1 MPAPE
6 DDLLGVLFGC
16 GCRKK
21 CCCGATEEQGS
32 TRPSTLFLTAPRTR
46 SQPPQE
52 DDSPFIPPLPSW
64 DSPQRA
70 GLLTRAHRPTVTP
83 DGWGSETDAA
93 PVRDLTLDD
102 GRGYVLTI
110 PQGAQRVV
118 DHALRVVRWGD
129 TVFNKRVLSEEV
141 WAQDQ
146 GVIIQKNLSIGE
158 VAGQNLSWGIS
169 PEQQDLGKPV
179 PLTWYAP
186 YNDAPPDQATRAL
199 SVSVGAVRT
208 FPVKTQAKR
217 GGSVTWAGEV
227 DTGGELLEYR
237 DTVQGVPLTYHLQV
251 SEITFTPTRY
261 QVEAVRE
268 TFPYVYFRARLF
280 GWRPEGTYDVNDPG
294 GWEEIP
300 HFDETRGQLRF
311 GYGPLP
317 PLGTVFPPDLVRQE
331 NGREVYVSLPIRQLF
346 AITAPLPDPPLSGRW
361 SVRFRAPDV
370 EVTPGGDAELA
381 DLSRLGPSVR
391 IGEANAA
398 LRVNGRVYDQDG
410 SWCGLL
416 GPRDERWVLIEQQGE
431 CLREVIGQPDALE
444 RAPASAVCAALDL
457 PAGRLRFWDDPG
469 YHTWPMD
476 RAGVEVSTTS
486 GPRPAL
492 ITVWDAWRD
501 STRRE
506 WSGRPRRPP
515 DPAKPLTL
523 PPGLR
528 PPLGITLADVT
539 TAGGQW
545 EPALRGGSPHV
556 LPSRVEVWREG
567 RWEESEAAL
576 RALAKP
582 LPHGPVEGQL
592 DDRQNVRG
600 RLRVTFPP
608 HPAAGGY
615 TPQPDTVLHARARA
629 PFSADVRVNGASPE
643 VRVLGRAVT
652 LGEDSNLKPLRGWQP
667 ALIIA
672 PIPYDPAASHVLEIE
687 GLALARLLLTPAG
700 VEFGGGGEAG

>member
-1 MPAPE
+1 M
-6 DDLLGVLFGC
+6 LIGC
-16 GCRKK
+16 GCRKT
-21 CCCGATEEQGS
+21 CCCGAEEQARGEPP
-32 TRPSTLFLTAPRTR
+32 PSTLLQAQGRTTSR
-46 SQPPQE
+46 PPQE
-52 DDSPFIPPLPSW
+52 DESPFVPPVQSY

-118 DHALRVVRWGD
+118 DHVERVVRWGD
-129 TVFNKRVLSEEV
+129 VAYNKRVLSEEV
-141 WAQDQ
+141 WAQDE
-146 GVIIQKNLSIGE
+146 GVFIEKNLGIGQ
-158 VAGQNLSWGIS
+158 VAGQNLSWGIA
-169 PEQQDLGKPV
+169 PGQQELGKPV
-179 PLTWYAP
+179 PLTWYPP
-186 YNDAPPDQATRAL
+186 YDDAPPDQYIRAL

-237 DTVQGVPLTYHLQV
+237 DTVQGVPLTYHLHAPNGGGGQ
-251 SEITFTPTRY
+251 ITFTPTRY

-268 TFPYVYFRARLF
+268 TFPYVHFRARLF

-300 HFDETRGQLRF
+300 HFDEKRGQLRF
-311 GYGPLP
+311 GYGPLAP
-317 PLGTVFPPDLVRQE
+317 PGTVFPPEQVRMEQ
-331 NGREVYVSLPIRQLF
+331 GREVYVSLPIRQLF
-346 AITAPLPDPPLSGRW
+346 AITAPLPDPPLNERW

-391 IGEANAA
+391 TGEANAA
-398 LRVNGRVYDQDG
+398 LRVNGRVYDQEG

-416 GPRDERWVLIEQQGE
+416 GPRGERWVLIEQQGE

-444 RAPASAVCAALDL
+444 RAPASAVCAALGL

-476 RAGVEVSTTS
+476 RAGVEVASPT

-492 ITVWDAWRD
+492 ITSWDAWRD
-501 STRRE
+501 STRVE
-506 WSGRPRRPP
+506 WPGRPRRPP
-515 DPAKPLTL
+515 DPAKPPTF
-523 PPGLR
+523 PPALR
-528 PPLGITLADVT
+528 PPLGLTLADLT
-539 TAGGQW
+539 PAGGQW
-545 EPALRGGSPHV
+545 EPARYGGSPHV
-556 LPSRVEVWREG
+556 QPSRVEVWREG
-567 RWEESEAAL
+567 RWAVDERAQ

-582 LPHGPVEGQL
+582 LPHGPVAGVL
-592 DDRQNVRG
+592 DDRISVQG

-608 HPAAGGY
+608 HPAATAY
-615 TPQPDTVLHARARA
+615 SPQPDTVLHARVRF
-629 PFSADVRVNGASPE
+629 PLSSGVRVGGEAAE
-643 VRVLGRAVT
+643 VRVLGRAVR
-652 LGEDSNLKPLRGWQP
+652 LDDQGQLKALRGWQP

-672 PIPYDPAASHVLEIE
+672 PIPYDPAARHVLDIE